1 MGNNAFQDERWDDA
15 ITYYT
20 QAIAKGDDGMY
31 RCYSNRSAA
40 HLKKGELLLALEDA
54 GKCIAIKPTFH
65 KGHIRR
71 VAVYHQM
78 EEYEDAV
85 EAYKEGLKHCP
96 DDKTLQRGLKVA
108 LKKLRQRNEP
118 DLEAEKLLKTFKF

>member
-20 QAIAKGDDGMY
+20 HAIAKGDDGLY
-31 RCYSNRSAA
+31 QCYSNRSAA
-40 HLKKGELLLALEDA
+40 NLKKGDLLAALEDA
-54 GKCIAIKPTFH
+54 GKCIAIKPTYR

-85 EAYKEGLKHCP
+85 EAYEEGLLHCP
-96 DDKTLQRGLKVA
+96 DDTTLQRGLKVA
-108 LKKLRQRNEP
+108 LKKLRQKNEP
-118 DLEAEKLLKTFKF
+118 NLEAEKVLKTFKF